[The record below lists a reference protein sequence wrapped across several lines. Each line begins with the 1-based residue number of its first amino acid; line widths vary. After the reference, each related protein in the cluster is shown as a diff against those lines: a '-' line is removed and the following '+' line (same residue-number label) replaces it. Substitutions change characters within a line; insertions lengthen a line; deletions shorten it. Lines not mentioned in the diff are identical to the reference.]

1 MAIIINLR
9 RLSRYYHNERN
20 VHQLKKSE
28 SYTKLKKSI
37 VVFICTFAFFEDNRC
52 IYTFENTC
60 QENPTIKLD
69 DKRTTVFVNVNGE
82 QTELLEELVRLLDY
96 FTTGIPT
103 DAYTRE
109 HQEEVEETRQ
119 DMNITKE
126 RQL

>member
-1 MAIIINLR
+1 M
-9 RLSRYYHNERN
+9 
-20 VHQLKKSE
+20 
-28 SYTKLKKSI
+28 
-37 VVFICTFAFFEDNRC
+37 
-52 IYTFENTC
+52 
-60 QENPTIKLD
+60 D

-109 HQEEVEETRQ
+109 YQEEVEETQQ
-119 DMNITKE
+119 DINITRE

>member
-1 MAIIINLR
+1 M
-9 RLSRYYHNERN
+9 
-20 VHQLKKSE
+20 
-28 SYTKLKKSI
+28 
-37 VVFICTFAFFEDNRC
+37 
-52 IYTFENTC
+52 
-60 QENPTIKLD
+60 D